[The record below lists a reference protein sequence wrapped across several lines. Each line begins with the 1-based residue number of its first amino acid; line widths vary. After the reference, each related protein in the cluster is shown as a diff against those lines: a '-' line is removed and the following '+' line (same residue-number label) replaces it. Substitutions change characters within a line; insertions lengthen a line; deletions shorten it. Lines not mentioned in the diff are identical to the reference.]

1 MLGELVPVGGGD
13 TIPLMKKLLIVGRR
27 ENCDIV
33 LAFANVSGQHCKL
46 MLDGGYWY
54 IEDLNSRNG
63 CKVNNVK
70 IQQKKRIDPGDAVT
84 IAKHA
89 YKLQYSPTDLGAIGP
104 PPPDEAVDRASIFG
118 MSLLE
123 RAGIMRRKNE
133 ETKQRYDP
141 TNQKAGQINDP
152 NRPV

>member
-13 TIPLMKKLLIVGRR
+13 TIPLLKKMLIVGRR
-27 ENCDIV
+27 ESCDIV

-46 MLDGGYWY
+46 TLDGGYWY
-54 IEDLNSRNG
+54 IEDMNSRNG
-63 CKVNNVK
+63 VKVNNVK

-89 YKLQYSPTDLGAIGP
+89 YKLQYSPMDLGAIGP

-118 MSLLE
+118 TSLLE
-123 RAGIMRRKNE
+123 RAGIIRRKNE

-141 TNQKAGQINDP
+141 TNQKAGQIKDP